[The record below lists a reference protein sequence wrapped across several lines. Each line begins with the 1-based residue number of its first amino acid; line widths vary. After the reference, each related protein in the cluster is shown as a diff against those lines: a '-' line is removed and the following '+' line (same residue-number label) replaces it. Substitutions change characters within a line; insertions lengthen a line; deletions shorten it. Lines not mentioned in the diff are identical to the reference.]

1 VAIAN
6 NFREG
11 WQQRHRL
18 FALILA
24 GLICVLLLVSC
35 QGSQPTG
42 STPGQQTPK
51 KGDRVTL
58 GTILKP
64 RTLDPAD
71 SYDLFGLMISY
82 NVCDSL
88 YTYKLGTTELI
99 PHLATELPEIS
110 PDGLTYRIQLRQGV
124 TFHDNTP
131 FDAKAMAFSLSRFIR
146 NGGKP
151 SFLLADTIANITAT
165 GDREL
170 TFRLNKPFAAFPAL
184 LAFPGACAV
193 SPKVYEIG
201 EGKFLPEQLV
211 GTGRYKLTHVNSD
224 SLQLEVFD
232 QYWGEKPTNNG
243 IDLQIY
249 PANPANLYNA
259 FRTGAVDVA
268 YQTLEAPQVKKLKA
282 DAAQFQWQIIEA
294 PGAAINFLTL
304 NLKAEPITA
313 LSVRKA
319 IASLVDRQLINERIL
334 QGQGEPLYSL
344 IPSTFASAI
353 PVFKTR
359 YGDHDIIQAQ
369 AFLQEAG
376 YSAENP
382 VTVEV
387 WHSSGSMTTSIVA
400 AVLKA
405 LSKRDLGNAIRFEPN
420 SIASAA
426 FFKNIGKGL
435 YASALSN
442 WYPDFLDADN
452 YLYPFLDCAQGS
464 EAEGCIEGG
473 SQSQGSFYYSQRM
486 NELIDE
492 QRRESDPVKRQAVLT
507 QIQEK
512 LAEDI
517 PYIPLWQSKDYA
529 FAQKGIQGVVIN
541 PSQNFP
547 FWTIKLH

>member
-1 VAIAN
+1 M
-6 NFREG
+6 
-11 WQQRHRL
+11 
-18 FALILA
+18 A
-24 GLICVLLLVSC
+24 GVMGLLLLVSC
-35 QGSQPTG
+35 QRSQISLQ
-42 STPGQQTPK
+42 STPLSPTSPT
-51 KGDRVTL
+51 KGDRITL

-82 NVCDSL
+82 NVCDPL

-99 PHLATELPEIS
+99 PHLATQLPEIS
-110 PDGLTYRIQLRQGV
+110 PDGLTYRLTLRPGV
-124 TFHDNTP
+124 TFHDGTP
-131 FDAKAMAFSLSRFIR
+131 FDAQAMVFSLHRFMR

-151 SFLLADTIANITAT
+151 SFLLTDTIDQITAT

-170 TFRLNKPFAAFPAL
+170 TFVLKKPFAAFPAL
-184 LAFPGACAV
+184 LAFPGACAL

-211 GTGRYKLTHVNSD
+211 GTGRYKLTAVKSD

-232 QYWGEKPTNNG
+232 NYWGEKPKNEG

-268 YQTLEAPQVKKLKA
+268 YQSLDAPQVKKLKA
-282 DAAQFQWQIIEA
+282 DAAQYRWQIIEA

-304 NLKAEPITA
+304 NLRADPIA
-313 LSVRKA
+313 SLWVRKA
-319 IASLVDRQLINERIL
+319 IASLIDRPLLNERIL

-344 IPSTFASAI
+344 IPSTFASSI

-359 YGDHDIIQAQ
+359 YGDHNIAQAQ
-369 AFLQEAG
+369 AFLKEAG
-376 YSAENP
+376 YSAEKP

-387 WHSSGSMTTSIVA
+387 WHSSGSITTSIVA

-435 YASALSN
+435 YATALSN

-452 YLYPFLDCAQGS
+452 YLYPFLDCSKGS
-464 EAEGCIEGG
+464 EAEGCVEGG
-473 SQSQGSFYYSQRM
+473 SQSQGSFYYSSRM
-486 NELIDE
+486 NALIDE
-492 QRRESDPVKRQAVLT
+492 QRRESDPIKRQAALT
-507 QIQEK
+507 QIQEQ

-529 FAQKGIQGVVIN
+529 FAQRGIQGVIIN

-547 FWTIKLH
+547 FWTIKPH